1 MRVAAALL
9 SCASLALA
17 GNIFTRQDT
26 VRIEFQTLNLAG
38 PFEY

>member
-26 VRIEFQTLNLAG
+26 VRVDFQTFKMADSI
-38 PFEY
+38 EY